1 MKWGF
6 VALCLYLASL
16 FFRAERI
23 PGAWMERL
31 CASLT
36 PTNLVFH
43 CDSAALGFRSGL
55 VVEGVKVY
63 DLGRKV
69 NFEPMA
75 AASQICV
82 QPLAR
87 RVTVVGAKYAR
98 LPDSYYGT
106 GYSSPKGVRESLDDF
121 AFPRLP
127 TFTLR
132 LEKPA
137 ILSIEPESVE
147 TEVVCLPGRLECR
160 KVRLEW
166 PDRAHRMALTG
177 FCRVD
182 MDTRRVQ
189 GEVRGLA
196 TQAQIR
202 PLLVALDLPVSLPY
216 MDAFTGVPNPVPA
229 SCEWDVNLNT
239 LGFSLNLDLHPELG
253 MYNGVSMARA
263 DGKLGIRSQIHEG
276 WLEYAVDVGP
286 LTAVDR
292 KGRRLDGMVNVRCT
306 NGVDVVVGF
315 DARSELPFASALDII
330 DYLNGGELD
339 CLVCE
344 TSPRITV
351 RGTLAAD
358 ERHPE
363 SNDLHGT
370 AAFEKGT
377 FFGMP
382 VRHVELSYAYV
393 GETVSFSNVTARG
406 MHDGALVGAAEIN
419 VPGRDSERADFHV
432 ALDYANGSIAEL
444 EEWLHEDFGDRHGRV
459 SGHLDISGPLATN
472 FVSHLNGSGHVNVW
486 DGKLAQ
492 MRLFAGLT
500 DLLVDMVPG
509 VSSIVEQS
517 EGSADFTLTNGVLES
532 KNVRIEGL
540 LFSILAE
547 GTYDIANDKLDFSV
561 RVRFMKEDSLL
572 GKFLIRPITWTFS
585 KLLLEFRVSGSLDD
599 PKWEYISIIDR
610 VL

>member
-1 MKWGF
+1 MKWVF
-6 VALCLYLASL
+6 VVLCFYLASL

-23 PGAWMERL
+23 PSAWVERL
-31 CASLT
+31 CSAYA

-43 CDSAALGFRSGL
+43 CDSAAFGFRSGL
-55 VVEGVKVY
+55 AVEGVKVY
-63 DLGRKV
+63 DLERKI

-75 AASQICV
+75 AASLIRV
-82 QPLAR
+82 QPLTR
-87 RVTVVGAKYAR
+87 RVTIVGAKYAR

-106 GYSSPKGVRESLDDF
+106 DYTSPKEVREGLSDF
-121 AFPRLP
+121 EFPRLP

-137 ILSIEPESVE
+137 ILGVEPESVE
-147 TEVVCLPGRLECR
+147 AEVLCLPGRLECR
-160 KVRLEW
+160 NVRLEW
-166 PDRAHRMALTG
+166 PDRTHRMALTG

-182 MDTRRVQ
+182 LDDRRVQ

-202 PLLVALDLPVSLPY
+202 PLLVALDLPVALPY
-216 MDAFTGVPNPVPA
+216 MDGFTGVLKPVPA
-229 SCEWDVNLNT
+229 SCEWDVDLNT
-239 LGFSLNLDLHPELG
+239 LAFSLNLDLHPELG
-253 MYNGVSMARA
+253 QYNGVSMARA
-263 DGKLGIRSQIHEG
+263 DGKLGIHSQIHEG

-286 LTAVDR
+286 LTSIDR
-292 KGRRLDGMVNVRCT
+292 KGRRLDGAVNIRCT
-306 NGVDVVVGF
+306 NGVDIVVGF
-315 DARSELPFASALDII
+315 DARSELPFASALDILG
-330 DYLNGGELD
+330 YLNQGELD
-339 CLVCE
+339 CLTCE
-344 TSPRITV
+344 TPPRITV

-358 ERHPE
+358 EHHPQ

-370 AAFEKGT
+370 AAFEKGS

-393 GETVSFSNVTARG
+393 GDTVSFSNVTARG
-406 MHDGALVGAAEIN
+406 SQDGALVGAAEIN
-419 VPGRDSERADFHV
+419 IPERDPDRANFHV

-444 EEWLHEDFGDRHGRV
+444 EEWFHKDSGDRHGKV
-459 SGHLDISGPLATN
+459 SGHLDLTAPLSTN
-472 FVSHLNGSGHVNVW
+472 FLSRLNGRGHINVW

-500 DLLVDMVPG
+500 DLLVDKVPG
-509 VSSIVEQS
+509 ISSIVEQS
-517 EGSADFTLTNGVLES
+517 EGSSDFTLTDGVFES
-532 KNVRIEGL
+532 KNIRIEGL

-547 GTYDIANDKLDFSV
+547 GTYDIPNDKLDFAV
-561 RVRFMKEDSLL
+561 RVRFMKDDSLL

-585 KLLLEFRVSGSLDD
+585 KLLLEFKVSGSLDD